1 MILLEKKIS
10 DHIIRNLTVSGRAV
24 LLACKRS
31 GCRSGLP
38 GFAMYRD
45 FIPDYFGVNYVI
57 AGRGCYTDARGSRFV
72 LRPGSLFQRVPTAS
86 HSTSMEPGGYDEYC
100 LTFDVRTFR
109 HLLALGIALDRPPV
123 FQLQPSDAVIRKF
136 KAFGDLLR
144 SEDAPAAE
152 LMLHAQQLL
161 LFLYGGVRME
171 TDGWDAL
178 IREARSR
185 LPTGLEH
192 RSPVSELL
200 GDLGAGYHT
209 LRRVFR
215 ERTGSS
221 PADYRIRCRMDRACE
236 LLASCNVQET
246 AQRLGYPDPFTFSEQ
261 FKRFTGM
268 PPRQYRDMLRRGA

>member
-1 MILLEKKIS
+1 MKKKIS
-10 DHIIRNLTVSGRAV
+10 DHVIRNLTVNGRAV

-31 GCRSGLP
+31 GCRSGRP

-45 FIPDYFGVNYVI
+45 FTPNYFGVNYVI
-57 AGRGCYTDARGSRFV
+57 AGRGRYTDAGGSRFV
-72 LRPGSLFQRVPTAS
+72 LRPGSLFQRVPTAP

-109 HLLALGIALDRPPV
+109 HLLALGIAQDRPPV
-123 FQLQPSDAVIRKF
+123 VQLQPADAVVRKF
-136 KAFGDLLR
+136 DAYRDILR
-144 SEDAPAAE
+144 SEDTPAAE
-152 LMLHAQQLL
+152 QMLHAQQLL
-161 LFLYGGVRME
+161 LFLYGGGGVRME
-171 TDGWDAL
+171 TDGWDAV

-185 LPTGLEH
+185 LSAGLEQ
-192 RSPVSELL
+192 RTPVSELL
-200 GDLGAGYHT
+200 RDLGTGYHT
-209 LRRVFR
+209 FRRVFR